1 MKQLWYVRGESQ
13 FSDHRPVYSLFS
25 VQVDDEAKSGG
36 VGTTASVTAAKSSGN
51 SSSSSSSWGRVQA
64 EELLLFTGT
73 QSLYRFHKA
82 NIRKRD
88 ANTAATC
95 RTRGMM
101 PSQPPPFLRVAAH
114 FAFSGS
120 VPTGQPTRDPT
131 RLSHAIRC
139 SPQHRHRRNRSKFR
153 GPPERASMDSFPLR
167 PTLHGSQSRSNG

>member
-88 ANTAATC
+88 AKWKTKLWRRSFGSSSKCCGNETEEK
-95 RTRGMM
+95 TR
-101 PSQPPPFLRVAAH
+101 
-114 FAFSGS
+114 
-120 VPTGQPTRDPT
+120 
-131 RLSHAIRC
+131 
-139 SPQHRHRRNRSKFR
+139 
-153 GPPERASMDSFPLR
+153 
-167 PTLHGSQSRSNG
+167 